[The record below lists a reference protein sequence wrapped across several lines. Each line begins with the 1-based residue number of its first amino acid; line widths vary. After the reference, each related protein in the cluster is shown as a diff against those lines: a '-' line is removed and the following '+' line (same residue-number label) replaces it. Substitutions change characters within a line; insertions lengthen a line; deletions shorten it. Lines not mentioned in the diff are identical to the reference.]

1 MEHFET
7 DISYLLGRYIGA
19 GRVVEKELDRLTKKE
34 SPSAIEDNLD
44 KFLEN
49 PSDALRQCQE
59 AILVEQ
65 ITLKRIDRNDLIE
78 ESNEILKMIKVDVL
92 EYISIDAVNFLHGYH
107 TQLES
112 HNFL

>member
-1 MEHFET
+1 MVHLET

-19 GRVVEKELDRLTKKE
+19 GRTIEKELDRLTKKE
-34 SPSAIEDNLD
+34 TPSVIEDNLD

-49 PSDALRQCQE
+49 PAEALRECQE

-65 ITLKRIDRNDLIE
+65 ITLKRIDKTELID
-78 ESNEILKMIKVDVL
+78 ESNEILKMIKIEVL
-92 EYISIDAVNFLHGYH
+92 EHISVDAVNFLHGYH